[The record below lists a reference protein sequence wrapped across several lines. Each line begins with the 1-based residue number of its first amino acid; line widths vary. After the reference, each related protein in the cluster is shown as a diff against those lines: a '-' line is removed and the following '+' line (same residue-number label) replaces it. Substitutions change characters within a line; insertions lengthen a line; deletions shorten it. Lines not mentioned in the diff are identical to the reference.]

1 MIPSP
6 ALQLTS
12 PVAMPGAV
20 LPGDGGER
28 PEGADFAALLA
39 QSAAPAALAD
49 APQPSPAAVGPALTP
64 PTPIAA
70 EPAMVPAE
78 PAIAAAA
85 PGKTLPGTLPSAASG
100 EDKAETDQV
109 DVPHPRGQ
117 HPVTHSLPLTAQAGK
132 LRAAAQRA
140 NAGDKVP
147 AKDAELEPLQ
157 LAALIDPAQALA
169 TAPPPGLPEAVQQI
183 APALS
188 QVAQLAAPASP
199 ATPAESA
206 EAAQPLQARTLPPE
220 PAATVVRTLSDQV
233 QPQQVA
239 ALPPAAAQISVAQV
253 PAGQVPI
260 ATPVPPPLTQVRLD
274 VPLPDVLR
282 PARVQPARAA
292 PLLAATLG
300 DELEAPGTVI
310 AAPAPVAAAPAA
322 FSAAAPAPLDRP
334 HDFSALIDRL
344 AAAREA
350 AAPHSVSISL
360 PHADFGRVQLH
371 FRNED
376 GALAVSLASADPD
389 FARIAAQ
396 AAPPVLALA
405 EARNADHA
413 SGQGSGRGE
422 GQAASASQQGSQRG
436 QSEERRGER
445 RGELEGRFEHL
456 PRSASPDQGRGRS
469 GIFA

>member
-12 PVAMPGAV
+12 PVAPPGAV
-20 LPGDGGER
+20 LPGDGGAM
-28 PEGADFAALLA
+28 PEGANFAALLA
-39 QSAAPAALAD
+39 QSAV
-49 APQPSPAAVGPALTP
+49 PAAV
-64 PTPIAA
+64 AA
-70 EPAMVPAE
+70 APQTGFAAAD
-78 PAIAAAA
+78 PAIAIPIAIAADPAILAAKPGKILPLDLPLAAA
-85 PGKTLPGTLPSAASG
+85 AKEKPETGQ
-100 EDKAETDQV
+100 AE
-109 DVPHPRGQ
+109 VPHPQGQ
-117 HPVTHSLPLTAQAGK
+117 RPVAHSLPLTAQAGK

-140 NAGDKVP
+140 NAGDKEP
-147 AKDAELEPLQ
+147 AKDAEPEPLH
-157 LAALIDPAQALA
+157 LATLIDPAQALA
-169 TAPPPGLPEAVQQI
+169 TAPPPGLPETVQQI
-183 APALS
+183 ILALPQAVQPAPLAL
-188 QVAQLAAPASP
+188 P

-206 EAAQPLQARTLPPE
+206 AAAQPALARTVPPE
-220 PAATVVRTLSDQV
+220 AAAPVVRALSDQV

-239 ALPPAAAQISVAQV
+239 APQPAAPQIPVVQV
-253 PAGQVPI
+253 PEGQVPTT
-260 ATPVPPPLTQVRLD
+260 TPAPPPLTQVRFD
-274 VPLPDVLR
+274 VPLPEVLR

-300 DELEAPGTVI
+300 DELEAPGTAI
-310 AAPAPVAAAPAA
+310 AASAPVAAAPAV
-322 FSAAAPAPLDRP
+322 FSAAAPVSLDRP

-350 AAPHSVSISL
+350 AAPHSISISL

-405 EARNADHA
+405 EARSADHA
-413 SGQGSGRGE
+413 PGQGSARSE
-422 GQAASASQQGSQRG
+422 GQSASASQQGSQRG
-436 QSEERRGER
+436 QNDERRGER
-445 RGELEGRFEHL
+445 RGEPEARFEHL
-456 PRSASPDQGRGRS
+456 PRSASSAKGRGRS